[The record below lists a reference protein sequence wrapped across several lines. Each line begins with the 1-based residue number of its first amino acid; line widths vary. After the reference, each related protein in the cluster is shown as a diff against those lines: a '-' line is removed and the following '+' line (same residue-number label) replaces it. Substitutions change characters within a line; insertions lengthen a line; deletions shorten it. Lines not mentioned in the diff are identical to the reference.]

1 MSLFE
6 ACDFEHIFV
15 YDLEFIGDVNDT
27 KSCKIWDISILYV
40 NTGEIFNA
48 IIDPDPNTKVF
59 PPPVV
64 EGLFPL
70 TRDFLKQNNAL
81 PFNVAWNA
89 ILKWMNSRLFG
100 AKCVFISH
108 NNFCSDKPVLEN
120 HIALYNVNIPNQWFF
135 FDSLNFFRDNVKN
148 IYDYSLKGLVKL
160 FLNKEHVD
168 AHRAEVDTRRLYECL
183 KLYTNDQWTLTGAVY
198 PAYISSLRVLKGIG
212 QTLELYF
219 WHNGFQ
225 CVELLIQHLN
235 NIIQQGAHQNKT
247 PKMCVERFVYD
258 ILAPREVPI
267 DNITIVV
274 QSLLLRYIGANT
286 LDNVF

>member
-15 YDLEFIGDVNDT
+15 YDLEFIGDVNNL
-27 KSCKIWDISILYV
+27 KSCQIWDISIMHA

-48 IIDPDPNTKVF
+48 IIDPDPQTRTF

-70 TRDFLKQNNAL
+70 TRQFLSENNAL

-89 ILKWMNSRLFG
+89 ILKWVGNRVFG
-100 AKCVFISH
+100 MKCCFVSH

-120 HIALYNVNIPNQWFF
+120 HILRYNLTIPTNYFF
-135 FDSLNFFRDNVKN
+135 FDSLHFFRDNVKN

-160 FLNKEHVD
+160 FMNIDHVD
-168 AHRAEVDTRRLYECL
+168 AHRAEIDTKRLYSCL
-183 KLYTNDQWTLTGAVY
+183 KIYTNNRWTLTGPVY

-212 QTLELYF
+212 QSVEMYF
-219 WHNGFQ
+219 WHAGFQ
-225 CVELLIQHLN
+225 CVEIMVQHII
-235 NIIQQGAHQNKT
+235 NIIIQSNKT
-247 PKMCVERFVYD
+247 PDTCIEQFVND
-258 ILAPREVPI
+258 ILRPRDVPA
-267 DNITIVV
+267 DNITTVV
-274 QSLLLRYIGANT
+274 QSIFSRYVGSNT
-286 LDNVF
+286 LNDVFNA